1 MNYKTI
7 VIDPGHGGTDH
18 GTSFG
23 SVREKGLVLDISLK
37 LRQEL
42 LKNGYFVVM
51 TRDKDASI
59 TPAVRIGIIKN
70 SGAALCISNHIN
82 AGGGRGTEI
91 IQSIHSNGRF
101 AAILLEKIVETGMRR
116 RRIYSR
122 ESARFPGEDYYYVI
136 RDSKPVETVIVEYG
150 FIDNEEDR
158 QRLVQEGFRLEL
170 AKAVSRGID
179 LYLKDMPVVIVD
191 LDGQSKSFP
200 GDKKQLING
209 RWYLEARAFTEM
221 AGGRVTWDSQEQKAV
236 FDFSRK

>member
-1 MNYKTI
+1 MSYKTI

-23 SVREKGLVLDISLK
+23 SIREKDLVLDISLK

-42 LKNGYFVVM
+42 AKTGYNVVM
-51 TRDKDASI
+51 TRDRDVSI

-91 IQSIHSNGRF
+91 IQSIHSNGRL
-101 AAILLEKIVETGMRR
+101 AAILLEKIVETGMTR

-122 ESARFPGEDYYYVI
+122 ESTMFPGQDYYYII
-136 RDSKPVETVIVEYG
+136 RDAKPVETVIVEYG

-158 QRLVQEGFRLEL
+158 RRLIQERLRLEL
-170 AKAVSRGID
+170 AKAVSSGID
-179 LYLKDMPVVIVD
+179 LYLKDMHVVIVD